1 MTTQITTDRPTT
13 SAEVRDELLGLLQLD
28 LMGPWGGSEETI
40 SGTPRGRY
48 LVGALAPVSIGDDE
62 PAIAP
67 LIESLPTA
75 NVESPDDLRDSDGAA
90 VLDPDASRQVRGVHE
105 EADETI
111 TDAGGADP
119 EEDRGPESKLIAP
132 SSMGL
137 RFQVGPEVVDLVFT
151 ARWGQ
156 YESRRETGEDGF
168 TKTYNDRTD
177 HVESRMIDISKIGP
191 RMTHTEVIVAGHVA
205 ISVEVFEHD
214 GARVV
219 EAALQNIKVTGRE
232 LPPRVWLFQT
242 ELEVTAPEG
251 QAVFQPTRD
260 ALDGARDFGDD
271 EVLKL
276 DLLYRDRL
284 EFAVGRTASAT
295 WRLPK
300 PDSRRAAAVRT
311 TWLPTADVP
320 QTLAPPISGAE
331 MSMRLLMDASPE
343 QLDQYLTPL
352 IDGYDE
358 WLGNQRSDALA
369 LPAHLHEVAESGLQ
383 DGEDAL
389 KRLREGLALLTD
401 TASDTPNSAQARL
414 AFAFMNR
421 AMRDQRIHSQ
431 IAGLRAAERGMTVAA
446 ATEAIE
452 TKGDLAASWRA
463 FQLAFILMQLP
474 SIVDPTVPRRSG
486 DMPRAELLF
495 FPTGGGKTEAYL
507 GLAAFTFG
515 IRRLQGVIETPGGA
529 IDGGGGVA
537 VLMRYT
543 LRLLTSQQFLRATTL
558 MCAAEIVRRGD
569 PATWGDEP
577 FRIGLWVGSS
587 VSPKRFAEA
596 EQQVRDVRS
605 DDGNSAY
612 GLTVLQFSSCPWCGT
627 PINPKADVV
636 AVKATQRI
644 HVYCGDKLGTCPF
657 SAAGD
662 AVDGLPVLTVDD
674 EIYRNPP
681 TFLLATVDKFARL
694 AREGEA
700 ASLFGYVSKRCE
712 RHGYKHPDTAS
723 AVCNANDHSSK
734 SEGGRTYPKA
744 SVKSVDRL
752 RPPDLIIQDELHL
765 ITGALGTAVGLFE
778 AAVDTLSAWEIGTPD
793 DTGSVKPLVIASTA
807 TVRNARDQ
815 VQKLYARRVQI
826 FPPQVLSVT
835 DTFFSKEEPITPA
848 KPGRRYIGVCA
859 HGARLTLAE
868 IRVSEILLLAGQKL
882 FDKHGDA
889 AEPYAT
895 LVDYFSATRELAGMR
910 RYLEDDIVTRTSN
923 PDKDSGYPRR
933 GSNGLRIGELTSRIS
948 SSDISATLTNLAVP
962 FDPEKDTTQA
972 KQQYGVRT
980 AAAKAAGKKL
990 KSRDAFPYDVV
1001 LATSMLQVG
1010 VDVPRLGLMLVVGQ
1024 PKNTAEYIQ
1033 ASSRVGREASK
1044 PGLVVTL
1051 ANRSRPR
1058 DMAHYEQFQHYHETF
1073 YAHVEAL
1080 SVTPFSD
1087 AALERGLMGLL
1098 VSVARVADERSIP
1111 SLSSERG
1118 AGSIVIRRSFVD
1130 ELVDRMVERIA
1141 VASQDQAVAD
1151 AARGKLILRLDKW
1164 TDESDKWSG
1173 ALTYQKDTVAG
1184 GQIVSPLL
1192 VSPETIAHDE
1202 NRRLFQVANSMREVQ
1217 PEINLLVTPFAG
1229 KLAEPIT
1236 AAAPKWAFA
1245 KKEPK

>member
-1 MTTQITTDRPTT
+1 MTTQSATSQPAT
-13 SAEVRDELLGLLQLD
+13 SAEVRDELVDLLHRD
-28 LMGPWGGSEETI
+28 LIGPWGGPDETVK
-40 SGTPRGRY
+40 GTPRARY
-48 LVGALAPVSIGDDE
+48 LVGALAPIAIGDDD
-62 PAIAP
+62 P
-67 LIESLPTA
+67 LLQAKAQPD
-75 NVESPDDLRDSDGAA
+75 VGGPDDFRDSDFPAVQDADARREVKG
-90 VLDPDASRQVRGVHE
+90 VLDEPDESIADSGGV
-105 EADETI
+105 EAD
-111 TDAGGADP
+111 
-119 EEDRGPESKLIAP
+119 EDRGPESKLIAP

-137 RFQVGPEVVDLVFT
+137 RFQVGPDVGNLIFT

-156 YESRRETGEDGF
+156 YKSRRETDEDGRTQTF
-168 TKTYNDRTD
+168 YERTD
-177 HVESRMIDISKIGP
+177 HVERRPIDIAAIGAGQ
-191 RMTHTEVIVAGHVA
+191 THTEVIVEGHVA
-205 ISVEVFEHD
+205 ISVEVFDHD
-214 GARVV
+214 GLRVV
-219 EAALQNIKVTGRE
+219 EAALQNTKVTGKE
-232 LPPRVWLFQT
+232 LPPKVWLFQT
-242 ELEVTAPEG
+242 QLEVSAEDG
-251 QAVFQPTRD
+251 SAVFRPTRD
-260 ALDGARDFGDD
+260 ALEQARDFGDP
-271 EVLKL
+271 EVLQL

-284 EFAVGRTASAT
+284 EFAVGRTTSAT
-295 WRLPK
+295 WTLP
-300 PDSRRAAAVRT
+300 DAQSRTATAVGT
-311 TWLPTADVP
+311 TWLPTAEVP
-320 QTLAPPISGAE
+320 QTLAPTIERAE
-331 MSMRLLMDASPE
+331 MSMRLLMEASPD
-343 QLDQYLTPL
+343 QLGQYLTPL
-352 IDGYDE
+352 LDGYEHWINDRR
-358 WLGNQRSDALA
+358 LDAAA
-369 LPAHLHEVAESGLQ
+369 LPERLQNVAESGIQ

-389 KRLREGLALLTD
+389 KRLRAGLGLLTNTD
-401 TASDTPNSAQARL
+401 SNAHASEQARK

-421 AMRDQRIHSQ
+421 TMRDQRIRSQ
-431 IAGLRAAERGMTVAA
+431 IAALRNADRTLTVKD
-446 ATEAIE
+446 ATAAIE
-452 TKGDLAASWRA
+452 AKGDGAASWRA

-474 SIVDPTVPRRSG
+474 SIVDPTLPRRSG
-486 DMPRAELLF
+486 DLPRAELLF

-515 IRRLQGVIETPGGA
+515 IRRLQGVIETPGGL
-529 IDGGGGVA
+529 IDGHDGVA

-558 MCAAEIVRRGD
+558 MCAAEVVRREN
-569 PATWGDEP
+569 PATWGQEP

-596 EQQVRDVRS
+596 EKQVSDVRD

-644 HVYCGDKLGTCPF
+644 HVYCGDKLQRCPF
-657 SAAGD
+657 SAGGSAM
-662 AVDGLPVLTVDD
+662 DGLPVLTVDD

-700 ASLFGYVSKRCE
+700 ASLFGYVSQRCE
-712 RHGYKHPDTAS
+712 RHGYKHPDTVAS
-723 AVCNANDHSSK
+723 VCGASGHTAK

-744 SVKSVDRL
+744 IVKSVDRL

-778 AAVDTLSAWEIGTPD
+778 GAIDTLSTWEY
-793 DTGSVKPLVIASTA
+793 GSADRPALVKPLVIASTA

-815 VQKLYARRVQI
+815 VMKLYARQVQI

-835 DTFFSKEEPITPA
+835 DTFFSKEVPISE
-848 KPGRRYIGVCA
+848 KDPGRRYVGVCA

-882 FDKHGDA
+882 FDAHGGA

-933 GSNGLRIGELTSRIS
+933 GSTGLRIGELTSRIS
-948 SSDISATLTNLAVP
+948 SADISKTLTTLGVP
-962 FDPEKDTTQA
+962 FDPQKDTTAA
-972 KQQYGVRT
+972 KRQYAQLA
-980 AAAKAAGKKL
+980 AAAKKARKKL
-990 KSRDAFPYDVV
+990 PPRDMPYDVV

-1033 ASSRVGREASK
+1033 ATSRVGREASK

-1058 DMAHYEQFQHYHETF
+1058 DMAHYEQFEHYHDTF

-1087 AALERGLMGLL
+1087 SALERGLTGVL
-1098 VSVARVADERSIP
+1098 VSAARVADQRNEP
-1111 SLSSERG
+1111 SLSPETG
-1118 AGSIVIRRSFVD
+1118 AGAIAQRRTFVD
-1130 ELVDRMVERIA
+1130 TLVDRLVTRIRIA
-1141 VASQDQAVAD
+1141 SGGDDAVAD
-1151 AARGKLILRLDKW
+1151 AAKSKLILRLDKW

-1173 ALTYQKDTVAG
+1173 ALTYQKDALGG

-1192 VSPETIAHDE
+1192 VSPETVVPDE
-1202 NRRLFQVANSMREVQ
+1202 DSRLFQVANSMREVQ
-1217 PEINLLVTPFAG
+1217 PEINLLVTPIVG
-1229 KLAEPIT
+1229 RLAEPLS
-1236 AAAPKWAFA
+1236 AAAPKWVFSKKDA
-1245 KKEPK
+1245 K

>member
-1 MTTQITTDRPTT
+1 MIT
-13 SAEVRDELLGLLQLD
+13 SAEVRDELLDLLERD
-28 LMGPWGGSEETI
+28 LMGPWGGPEETI
-40 SGTPRGRY
+40 GGTPRGRY
-48 LVGALAPVSIGDDE
+48 LVGALAPVSIGDDDPT
-62 PAIAP
+62 PATV
-67 LIESLPTA
+67 LESRTKDQPA
-75 NVESPDDLRDSDGAA
+75 SPDDFRDSEVGA
-90 VLDPDASRQVRGVHE
+90 VVDPDASRDVKGVVD

-111 TDAGGADP
+111 ADAGGTDTD
-119 EEDRGPESKLIAP
+119 EDRGPESKLIAP

-137 RFQVGPEVVDLVFT
+137 RFQVGPEVRNLIFT

-156 YESRRETGEDGF
+156 YESRREADDEGF
-168 TKTYNDRTD
+168 LKTYNDRTAHD
-177 HVESRMIDISKIGP
+177 NPVTIDISTIG
-191 RMTHTEVIVAGHVA
+191 MSETFTKVIVEKHVA

-214 GARVV
+214 GMRVV
-219 EAALQNIKVTGRE
+219 EAALQNTKVTGKE

-242 ELEVTAPEG
+242 ELQVTAPNGE
-251 QAVFQPTRD
+251 AVFLPTRD
-260 ALDGARDFGDD
+260 ALESVRDVGDD

-276 DLLYRDRL
+276 ELLYRDRL

-295 WRLPK
+295 WTLPD
-300 PDSRRAAAVRT
+300 PDSRRAVSVRT

-320 QTLAPPISGAE
+320 QTLAPPIDGAE
-331 MSMRLLMDASPE
+331 MSMRLLMDAAPE
-343 QLDQYLTPL
+343 QLSEYLAPL
-352 IDGYDE
+352 IDGYDY
-358 WLGNQRSDALA
+358 WLVKRRADAEA
-369 LPAHLHEVAESGLQ
+369 LPEHLHAVALSGVN

-389 KRLREGLALLTD
+389 KRLHEGLALLTNTD
-401 TASDTPNSAQARL
+401 PDDANSVQARK

-421 AMRDQRIHSQ
+421 TMRDQRIRSQ
-431 IAGLRAAERGMTVAA
+431 IAGLRAADRTMTAGE
-446 ATEAIE
+446 ATAAIE
-452 TKGDLAASWRA
+452 SKGDIAASWRA

-474 SIVDPTVPRRSG
+474 SIVDPTTPRRSG

-515 IRRLQGVIETPGGA
+515 IRRLQGVIETPGGV
-529 IDGGGGVA
+529 IDGRGGVA

-558 MCAAEIVRRGD
+558 MCAAEMVRGED
-569 PATWGDEP
+569 PVTWGAEP

-596 EQQVRDVRS
+596 EQQVKDVRN

-644 HVYCGDKLGTCPF
+644 HVYCGDKLGSCPF
-657 SAAGD
+657 SAGGI

-700 ASLFGYVSKRCE
+700 ASLFGYVSRRCE
-712 RHGYKHPDTAS
+712 RHGYRHPDTAPT
-723 AVCNANDHSSK
+723 VCKANDHAAK
-734 SEGGRTYPKA
+734 CEGGRTYPKA
-744 SVKSVDRL
+744 SVKDVDRL

-778 AAVDTLSAWEIGTPD
+778 AAVDTLSTWELGAGD
-793 DTGSVKPLVIASTA
+793 DAVLVKPLVIASTA
-807 TVRNARDQ
+807 TVRNAHDQ
-815 VQKLYARRVQI
+815 VLKLYARQVQI

-835 DTFFSKEEPITPA
+835 DTFFSKEEVITPE

-882 FDKHGDA
+882 FDEHGDA
-889 AEPYAT
+889 AEPYVT

-923 PDKDSGYPRR
+923 PEKDSGYPRR
-933 GSNGLRIGELTSRIS
+933 GSRGLRIGELTSRIS

-962 FDPEKDTTQA
+962 FDPAMDTTKA
-972 KQQYGVRT
+972 KQEYGARA

-1033 ASSRVGREASK
+1033 ASSRVGRQDSK

-1087 AALERGLMGLL
+1087 AALERGLTGLL
-1098 VSVARVADERSIP
+1098 VSAARVADQRNRS
-1111 SLSSERG
+1111 SLSSEMG
-1118 AGSIVIRRSFVD
+1118 AGSIVVRRPFLD
-1130 ELVDRMVERIA
+1130 KLVDRIVKRIA
-1141 VASQDQAVAD
+1141 VASQDDAVAE

-1173 ALTYQKDTVAG
+1173 ALTYQKDTVPG
-1184 GQIVSPLL
+1184 GQIVSSLL
-1192 VSPETIAHDE
+1192 VSPETVALDE
-1202 NRRLFQVANSMREVQ
+1202 SSRLFQVANSMREVQ

-1236 AAAPKWAFA
+1236 AAAPKWVFTQRNS
-1245 KKEPK
+1245 K

>member
-1 MTTQITTDRPTT
+1 MTTEITSGKPAT
-13 SAEVRDELLGLLQLD
+13 SAEVRDELIDLLQRD
-28 LMGPWGGSEETI
+28 LMGPWGELDETI

-48 LVGALAPVSIGDDE
+48 LVGALAPVSISDDD
-62 PAIAP
+62 PASAQVLERP
-67 LIESLPTA
+67 STA
-75 NVESPDDLRDSDGAA
+75 DVESPDDFRDSEGVA
-90 VLDPDASRQVRGVHE
+90 VVDPDASRDVQGVLE

-111 TDAGGADP
+111 ADAGGTDTD
-119 EEDRGPESKLIAP
+119 EDRGPESKLIAP

-137 RFQVGPEVVDLVFT
+137 RFQVAPEVDTLVFT

-156 YESRRETGEDGF
+156 YESRREAGEDGY
-168 TKTYNDRTD
+168 TKTFNDRTD
-177 HVESRMIDISKIGP
+177 HVESRTIDISAVGP
-191 RMTHTEVIVAGHVA
+191 RKTHTEVIVDGHVA

-214 GARVV
+214 GVRVV
-219 EAALQNIKVTGRE
+219 EAALQNTKVTGRE

-242 ELEVTAPEG
+242 ELEVTAPDG

-260 ALDGARDFGDD
+260 ALDSARDFGDA
-271 EVLKL
+271 EVLQL

-295 WRLPK
+295 WTLPE
-300 PDSRRAAAVRT
+300 PDSRRAVAVRT

-320 QTLAPPISGAE
+320 QTLAPSIGGAQ
-331 MSMRLLMDASPE
+331 MSMRLLMDAAPE
-343 QLDQYLTPL
+343 QLSEYLAPL
-352 IDGYDE
+352 IDGYDD
-358 WLGNQRSDALA
+358 WLVKRRVDAEA
-369 LPAHLHEVAESGLQ
+369 LPEHLHEVALSGVN

-389 KRLREGLALLTD
+389 KRLHEGLALLTD
-401 TASDTPNSAQARL
+401 TNADAEGSAQARK

-421 AMRDQRIHSQ
+421 TMRDQRIRSQ
-431 IAGLRAAERGMTVAA
+431 IAGLRAAERTLTAA
-446 ATEAIE
+446 EATAAIE
-452 TKGDLAASWRA
+452 SKGDIAASWRA
-463 FQLAFILMQLP
+463 FQVAFILMQLP

-515 IRRLQGVIETPGGA
+515 IRRLQGVIETPGGV
-529 IDGGGGVA
+529 IDGRGGVA

-558 MCAAEIVRRGD
+558 MCAAEIVRRED
-569 PATWGDEP
+569 SASWGDEP

-596 EQQVRDVRS
+596 EQQVKDVRN

-657 SAAGD
+657 SAGGS

-700 ASLFGYVSKRCE
+700 ASLFGYVSRRCE
-712 RHGYKHPDTAS
+712 RHGYRHPDTGPT
-723 AVCNANDHSSK
+723 VCKANDHASK

-744 SVKSVDRL
+744 SVKDVDRL

-778 AAVDTLSAWEIGTPD
+778 AAVDTLSTWELGAGD
-793 DTGSVKPLVIASTA
+793 DAVLVKPLVIASTA
-807 TVRNARDQ
+807 TVRNAHDQ
-815 VQKLYARRVQI
+815 VLKLYARQVQI

-835 DTFFSKEEPITPA
+835 DTFFSKEESISPE

-882 FDKHGDA
+882 FDEHGDP

-933 GSNGLRIGELTSRIS
+933 GSSGLRIGELTSRIS

-962 FDPEKDTTQA
+962 FDTERDTTQA
-972 KQQYGVRT
+972 KQQYGVLA

-1033 ASSRVGREASK
+1033 ASSRVGRQDSK

-1087 AALERGLMGLL
+1087 AALERGLTGLL
-1098 VSVARVADERSIP
+1098 VSAARVADERNSP
-1111 SLSSERG
+1111 SLSSEMS
-1118 AGSIVIRRSFVD
+1118 AGSIAARRPFMD
-1130 ELVDRMVERIA
+1130 KLVERIVKRIA
-1141 VASQDQAVAD
+1141 IASQDDAVAE

-1173 ALTYQKDTVAG
+1173 ALTYQKDTVPG
-1184 GQIVSPLL
+1184 GQIVSSLL
-1192 VSPETIAHDE
+1192 VSPETVALDE
-1202 NRRLFQVANSMREVQ
+1202 SSRLFQVANSMREVQ

-1236 AAAPKWAFA
+1236 AAAPKWVFTQRNS
-1245 KKEPK
+1245 K

>member
-1 MTTQITTDRPTT
+1 MTTETSSLQPAT
-13 SAEVRDELLGLLQLD
+13 SAQVRDKLIDLLQRD
-28 LMGPWGGSEETI
+28 LIGPWGESDETVN
-40 SGTPRGRY
+40 GTPRARY
-48 LVGALAPVSIGDDE
+48 LVGALAPVAIGDGDPPPQAKAQSE
-62 PAIAP
+62 VNSSA
-67 LIESLPTA
+67 
-75 NVESPDDLRDSDGAA
+75 DFRDSDAA
-90 VLDPDASRQVRGVHE
+90 TVVNTDAGNDVQGVPEETE
-105 EADETI
+105 EAV
-111 TDAGGADP
+111 TDAGGGDAD
-119 EEDRGPESKLIAP
+119 EDRGPESKLIAP

-137 RFQVGPEVVDLVFT
+137 RFQVGPEVDNLVFT
-151 ARWGQ
+151 AKWGQ
-156 YESRRETGEDGF
+156 YESRRETDEEGRTQTFYDRSEYVKPRTISIANVGREQ
-168 TKTYNDRTD
+168 TY
-177 HVESRMIDISKIGP
+177 
-191 RMTHTEVIVAGHVA
+191 TEVIVEGHVA
-205 ISVEVFEHD
+205 ISVEVFDHD
-214 GARVV
+214 GLRVV
-219 EAALQNIKVTGRE
+219 EAALQNTKVTGKE
-232 LPPRVWLFQT
+232 LPPKVWLFQT
-242 ELEVTAPEG
+242 QLEVSAVDG
-251 QAVFQPTRD
+251 SAVFRPTRD
-260 ALDGARDFGDD
+260 ALVQARDFGDP
-271 EVLKL
+271 EVLQL

-295 WRLPK
+295 WTLPD
-300 PDSRRAAAVRT
+300 PASRTAAAVRT
-311 TWLPTADVP
+311 TWLPTAEVP
-320 QTLAPPISGAE
+320 QTLAPTISGAE
-331 MSMRLLMDASPE
+331 MSMRLLMDASPHE
-343 QLDQYLTPL
+343 LGTYLKPL
-352 IDGYDE
+352 IDGYEE
-358 WLGNQRSDALA
+358 WLGDRRVDAEA
-369 LPAHLHEVAESGLQ
+369 LPEHLREVAESGIM

-389 KRLREGLALLTD
+389 ERLRAGLDLLTD
-401 TASDTPNSAQARL
+401 PDPTAHASEEARK

-421 AMRDQRIHSQ
+421 TMREQRIRSQ
-431 IAGLRAAERGMTVAA
+431 IAALRNADRDITVKD
-446 ATEAIE
+446 ATMVIE
-452 TKGDLAASWRA
+452 GKGDNAASWRA

-486 DMPRAELLF
+486 DLPRAELLF

-515 IRRLQGVIETPGGA
+515 IRRLQGVIDTPGGL
-529 IDGGGGVA
+529 IDGRDGVA

-558 MCAAEIVRRGD
+558 MCAAELVRRGD
-569 PATWGDEP
+569 PTTWGQEP

-587 VSPKRFAEA
+587 VSPKRFLEA
-596 EQQVRDVRS
+596 EQQVRDVRN

-636 AVKATQRI
+636 AVKTTQRI
-644 HVYCGDKLGTCPF
+644 HVYCGDKMGRCPF
-657 SAAGD
+657 SAGGSA
-662 AVDGLPVLTVDD
+662 ADGLPVLTVDD

-700 ASLFGYVSKRCE
+700 ASLFGYVSQRCE
-712 RHGYKHPDTAS
+712 RHGYKHPDTMTSVCGAS
-723 AVCNANDHSSK
+723 VHTSK
-734 SEGGRTYPKA
+734 SEGGRVYPKA
-744 SVKSVDRL
+744 TVRSVDRL

-778 AAVDTLSAWEIGTPD
+778 AAIDTLSTWEKGPAD
-793 DTGSVKPLVIASTA
+793 SAALVKPLVIASTA

-815 VQKLYARRVQI
+815 VLKLYARQVQI

-835 DTFFSKEEPITPA
+835 DTFFSKEVSISE
-848 KPGRRYIGVCA
+848 KDPGRRYIGVCA

-882 FDKHGDA
+882 FDDHGAA
-889 AEPYAT
+889 AEPYVT

-933 GSNGLRIGELTSRIS
+933 GSSGLRIGELTSRIS
-948 SSDISATLTNLAVP
+948 SADISKTLTNLGVP
-962 FDPEKDTTQA
+962 FDPERDTTTA
-972 KQQYGVRT
+972 KRQYGEL
-980 AAAKAAGKKL
+980 AALAKKARKKL
-990 KSRDAFPYDVV
+990 PPRDMPYDVV

-1058 DMAHYEQFQHYHETF
+1058 DMAHYEQFEHYHDTF

-1087 AALERGLMGLL
+1087 AALERGLTGVL
-1098 VSVARVADERSIP
+1098 VSAARVADQRNAP
-1111 SLSSERG
+1111 SLSPETG
-1118 AGSIVIRRSFVD
+1118 AGTIAQRRLSVD
-1130 ELVDRMVERIA
+1130 TLVDRLVTRIKIA
-1141 VASQDQAVAD
+1141 SGGDETVAEE
-1151 AARGKLILRLDKW
+1151 ARSKLILRLDKW

-1173 ALTYQKDTVAG
+1173 ALTYQKDSVGG

-1192 VSPETIAHDE
+1192 VSPETVAPDE
-1202 NRRLFQVANSMREVQ
+1202 DSRLFQVANSMREVQ
-1217 PEINLLVTPFAG
+1217 PEINLLVTPAVG
-1229 KLAEPIT
+1229 KLAEPLS
-1236 AAAPKWAFA
+1236 AGAPKWIFSKKDA
-1245 KKEPK
+1245 K

>member
-1 MTTQITTDRPTT
+1 MTAAAIPSTSAS
-13 SAEVRDELLGLLQLD
+13 SAEVRDDLINLLQRD
-28 LMGPWGGSEETI
+28 LIGPWGGPEETVN
-40 SGTPRGRY
+40 GTPRGRY
-48 LVGALAPVSIGDDE
+48 LVGALAPVAIDDDDPITTSATTS
-62 PAIAP
+62 PADAQ
-67 LIESLPTA
+67 
-75 NVESPDDLRDSDGAA
+75 VDRPDDYRGSEGAA
-90 VLDPDASRQVRGVHE
+90 IVDTDASRDVQGVLE

-111 TDAGGADP
+111 TDAGGTDTD
-119 EEDRGPESKLIAP
+119 EDRGPESKLIAP

-137 RFQVGPEVVDLVFT
+137 RFQVDPDVARLIFT

-156 YESRRETGEDGF
+156 YESRRETDENGR
-168 TKTYNDRTD
+168 TQTYYDRTN
-177 HVESRMIDISKIGP
+177 HVESRPIDISAVG
-191 RMTHTEVIVAGHVA
+191 RGQTHTEVIVNGHVA

-214 GARVV
+214 GLRVV
-219 EAALQNIKVTGRE
+219 EAALQNTKVTGRE

-242 ELEVTAPEG
+242 ELEVTASDE
-251 QAVFQPTRD
+251 QAVFRPTRD
-260 ALDGARDFGDD
+260 VLEKASHFDD
-271 EVLKL
+271 EVAKL

-295 WRLPK
+295 WTLPRA
-300 PDSRRAAAVRT
+300 DSRRAVSVRT

-320 QTLAPPISGAE
+320 QTLAPPIAGAE
-331 MSMRLLMDASPE
+331 MGMRLLMDATPE
-343 QLDQYLTPL
+343 QFGDYLTPL
-352 IDGYDE
+352 IDGYQH
-358 WLGNQRSDALA
+358 WLGERRTDAQE
-369 LPAHLHEVAESGLQ
+369 LPSHLHGVAEIGVK

-401 TASDTPNSAQARL
+401 TSSGAVNSENARK

-421 AMRDQRIHSQ
+421 TMRDQRIRSQ
-431 IAGLRAAERGMTVAA
+431 IAGLRAADRALTVAE
-446 ATEAIE
+446 ATSAVEA
-452 TKGDLAASWRA
+452 KGDNAASWRA

-486 DMPRAELLF
+486 DLPRAELLF

-515 IRRLQGVIETPGGA
+515 IRRLQGIIETPGGM
-529 IDGGGGVA
+529 IDGRDGVA

-558 MCAAEIVRRGD
+558 MCAAEVVRRED

-596 EQQVRDVRS
+596 EQQVKDVRN

-627 PINPKADVV
+627 AINPKANVV

-644 HVYCGDKLGTCPF
+644 HVYCGDKLGQCPF
-657 SAAGD
+657 SAGGTAE
-662 AVDGLPVLTVDD
+662 DGLPVLTVDD

-700 ASLFGYVSKRCE
+700 ASLFGYVSMRCE

-723 AVCNANDHSSK
+723 TVCNANDHASK

-744 SVKSVDRL
+744 SVKAIDRL
-752 RPPDLIIQDELHL
+752 RPPDLVVQDELHL

-778 AAVDTLSAWEIGTPD
+778 AAVDTLSTWEIGTAD
-793 DTGSVKPLVIASTA
+793 NSALVKPLVIASTA

-815 VQKLYARRVQI
+815 VQKLYARQVQI

-835 DTFFSKEEPITPA
+835 DTFFSKEEPITAA
-848 KPGRRYIGVCA
+848 KPGRRYVGVCA

-882 FDKHGDA
+882 FDEHGEA

-933 GSNGLRIGELTSRIS
+933 GSSGLRIGELTSRIS
-948 SSDISATLTNLAVP
+948 SSDISDTLTRLGVP
-962 FDPEKDTTQA
+962 FDPVLDTTQA
-972 KQQYGVRT
+972 KQQYAIRA

-990 KSRDAFPYDVV
+990 KSRESLPYDVV

-1087 AALERGLMGLL
+1087 AALERGLTGLL
-1098 VSVARVADERSIP
+1098 VSAARVADQRNSP
-1111 SLSSERG
+1111 SLSSETG
-1118 AGSIVIRRSFVD
+1118 AGAITIRRPFVD
-1130 ELVDRMVERIA
+1130 ALIDRLVARITVASGGDHA
-1141 VASQDQAVAD
+1141 VAQAAK
-1151 AARGKLILRLDKW
+1151 GKLILRLDKW
-1164 TDESDKWSG
+1164 SDQADLWAGGLS
-1173 ALTYQKDTVAG
+1173 YQKDTVPG

-1192 VSPETIAHDE
+1192 VSPETVVPDE
-1202 NRRLFQVANSMREVQ
+1202 DTRLFQVANSMREVQ
-1217 PEINLLVTPFAG
+1217 PEINLLVTPFIG
-1229 KLAEPIT
+1229 KLAEPMT
-1236 AAAPKWAFA
+1236 VAAPKWVFSKREA
-1245 KKEPK
+1245 K